1 MSNLLGLLAN
11 IAAGPRREELP
22 ENSPKLR
29 LRLFVSCFQACALVG
44 VLSLAANPSVFCPSL
59 SRWTSLPLFA
69 GAVLIGSM
77 TTLAMGPRLLGRFAH
92 LRVGVIGLS
101 YVVAAGAMAVALFAP
116 PLREI
121 ALCLVFPASGIF
133 LPWVLLSWGI
143 AFASFS
149 REEVLASSVAG
160 FAVLDAFLILQ
171 DLLPSAF
178 PFALLASLVL
188 GLMGHLTI
196 QPLLASGRPSPY
208 EDDGCQEHDAHE
220 EPSAP
225 AGRAERS
232 HVKET
237 MKLRSLLCTVPFLGV
252 ALYLFTQGLVD
263 QKEEYAP
270 FIVFFTVA
278 ALAAVILGCVTSSR
292 ATRGASPSNKL
303 FVIFDIGVPGAAV
316 VGFAIKMVPLGF
328 VSQTLF
334 PCFME
339 AYFGVLAL
347 AFWMNLAFFGMSNK
361 TLLPR
366 ACGFASG
373 CGALALVV
381 GAVAKLSLPPVTSV
395 VLGLVT
401 AAFLIL
407 AIVSVGYNLI
417 LFSKGTES
425 DAELSPNPLSLSDV
439 CRAIS
444 EDHHLTPRESEVLEE
459 LAVGH
464 SSGYIAKV
472 LYISN
477 NTARSHMKNIYRK
490 LDIRSREELIELLR
504 RRQNG

>member
-1 MSNLLGLLAN
+1 M
-11 IAAGPRREELP
+11 PTR
-22 ENSPKLR
+22 
-29 LRLFVSCFQACALVG
+29 
-44 VLSLAANPSVFCPSL
+44 
-59 SRWTSLPLFA
+59 SLPRLP
-69 GAVLIGSM
+69 GA
-77 TTLAMGPRLLGRFAH
+77 
-92 LRVGVIGLS
+92 
-101 YVVAAGAMAVALFAP
+101 
-116 PLREI
+116 
-121 ALCLVFPASGIF
+121 
-133 LPWVLLSWGI
+133 
-143 AFASFS
+143 
-149 REEVLASSVAG
+149 
-160 FAVLDAFLILQ
+160 
-171 DLLPSAF
+171 
-178 PFALLASLVL
+178 
-188 GLMGHLTI
+188 
-196 QPLLASGRPSPY
+196 
-208 EDDGCQEHDAHE
+208 
-220 EPSAP
+220 
-225 AGRAERS
+225 AERS

-361 TLLPR
+361 TLLAPR

-407 AIVSVGYNLI
+407 AIVSVG
-417 LFSKGTES
+417 SGEASSSSPK
-425 DAELSPNPLSLSDV
+425 APNPTPS
-439 CRAIS
+439 CRR
-444 EDHHLTPRESEVLEE
+444 TP
-459 LAVGH
+459 
-464 SSGYIAKV
+464 
-472 LYISN
+472 
-477 NTARSHMKNIYRK
+477 
-490 LDIRSREELIELLR
+490 
-504 RRQNG
+504 

>member
-1 MSNLLGLLAN
+1 
-11 IAAGPRREELP
+11 
-22 ENSPKLR
+22 
-29 LRLFVSCFQACALVG
+29 
-44 VLSLAANPSVFCPSL
+44 
-59 SRWTSLPLFA
+59 
-69 GAVLIGSM
+69 
-77 TTLAMGPRLLGRFAH
+77 
-92 LRVGVIGLS
+92 
-101 YVVAAGAMAVALFAP
+101 
-116 PLREI
+116 
-121 ALCLVFPASGIF
+121 
-133 LPWVLLSWGI
+133 
-143 AFASFS
+143 
-149 REEVLASSVAG
+149 
-160 FAVLDAFLILQ
+160 
-171 DLLPSAF
+171 
-178 PFALLASLVL
+178 
-188 GLMGHLTI
+188 
-196 QPLLASGRPSPY
+196 
-208 EDDGCQEHDAHE
+208 
-220 EPSAP
+220 
-225 AGRAERS
+225 
-232 HVKET
+232 

-490 LDIRSREELIELLR
+490 LEIRSREELIELLR